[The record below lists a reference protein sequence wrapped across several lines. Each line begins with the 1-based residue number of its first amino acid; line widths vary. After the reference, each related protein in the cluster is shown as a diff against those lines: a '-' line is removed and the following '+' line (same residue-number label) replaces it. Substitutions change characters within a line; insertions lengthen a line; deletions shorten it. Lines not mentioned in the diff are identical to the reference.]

1 VREYTLGIQ
10 KCFSLR
16 DLDLRQAERRR
27 KRSLTLRGNCL
38 DLGDDLRLH
47 QLAEVDGV
55 EAEETSV
62 DDVVLEDEAAQVEA
76 AQNTEVG
83 KGDEIVDLLE
93 QKNGVEVEEAVLVV
107 VEAKESIKLAEPK
120 VLLESELL
128 QDAELVE
135 AAVELE
141 DVVQLAVAEAAEVG
155 TSAEEVAEAA
165 LLNLLLGGGRSDQGG
180 EGRDDDGRGLHFEG
194 C

>member
-1 VREYTLGIQ
+1 MREYTLGIQ

-16 DLDLRQAERRR
+16 GLDLRQAERRR
-27 KRSLTLRGNCL
+27 KRLLTLRGNCL

-93 QKNGVEVEEAVLVV
+93 QENGVEVEEAVLVV

-128 QDAELVE
+128 EDAELVE

-180 EGRDDDGRGLHFEG
+180 EGRDDDGRGLHFEV

>member
-1 VREYTLGIQ
+1 ML
-10 KCFSLR
+10 
-16 DLDLRQAERRR
+16 
-27 KRSLTLRGNCL
+27 LTLRGNCL

-47 QLAEVDGV
+47 QLAEVDGI

-76 AQNTEVG
+76 SQNTEVG

-107 VEAKESIKLAEPK
+107 EAKESIKLAEPK

-128 QDAELVE
+128 EDAELVE

-180 EGRDDDGRGLHFEG
+180 EGRDDDGRGLHFEI

>member
-1 VREYTLGIQ
+1 MREYTLGIQ